1 MEPLLFSAIELRGLR
16 LRNRVVVSP
25 MLSYSATGGH
35 ANDEHLAHYAR
46 FATGGAGLVFLEA
59 TKIDPRGCS
68 TARDLGLWK
77 DEFVEPLA
85 RIAALVKRS
94 GAAVGIQLSHSGRKA
109 RRSLPWEGNE
119 PLAGCPGVDHG
130 EPWELVGPSAVAH
143 SPKYETPRE
152 LAPAEIDELIE
163 RWGQAAERAQRAGF
177 DAIEI
182 QGGHGYLVHQFLS
195 PVANRRRDEYGGP
208 LENRMRFALDVVRRI
223 RRSWPREKPL
233 FFRMSVVDD
242 AGWTLD
248 DSVVLART
256 LKEAGVDVIDCS
268 SGGMLDAVRGGPPIG
283 YGYQVEYARRIR
295 ELADVRTMAVGL
307 IVHGDQA
314 ETIVREG
321 SADLVA
327 LGREFLH
334 NPNWPLDAAQ
344 KMGVAGAFGL
354 APARVGFWLEKRAR
368 VRGVRPSTWGRGID
382 GDEGAPREPA
392 GEPGAKRP

>member
-1 MEPLLFSAIELRGLR
+1 MQR
-16 LRNRVVVSP
+16 RV
-25 MLSYSATGGH
+25 GH
-35 ANDEHLAHYAR
+35 HDAP
-46 FATGGAGLVFLEA
+46 
-59 TKIDPRGCS
+59 PRQAAQRVGQP
-68 TARDLGLWK
+68 
-77 DEFVEPLA
+77 V
-85 RIAALVKRS
+85 IAAHDALEVRERMRL
-94 GAAVGIQLSHSGRKA
+94 AQEVVRIDAVMAHQPEQ
-109 RRSLPWEGNE
+109 RR
-119 PLAGCPGVDHG
+119 
-130 EPWELVGPSAVAH
+130 AVAL
-143 SPKYETPRE
+143 P
-152 LAPAEIDELIE
+152 IV
-163 RWGQAAERAQRAGF
+163 RAQRAGF